1 MPGLRAGPSCRVV
14 SPSGGS
20 ILITSAP
27 RSPSC
32 CAAHGPST
40 TVVQSRILTPASGP
54 AMYLLHVF
62 CGHLSRDEAVCET
75 WRQPLRNSPHLSHS
89 VPTLCRD
96 LIRLTEK
103 GGCHAH
109 QLDESIGRGV

>member
-1 MPGLRAGPSCRVV
+1 MPGWRAGPSWRVV

-27 RSPSC
+27 RSPNC

-54 AMYLLHVF
+54 AIA
-62 CGHLSRDEAVCET
+62 LSSVILSPSYGQVGVSET
-75 WRQPLRNSPHLSHS
+75 WRDPAAKFPADVTFDADLMGPENVIGWLR
-89 VPTLCRD
+89 
-96 LIRLTEK
+96 
-103 GGCHAH
+103 
-109 QLDESIGRGV
+109 